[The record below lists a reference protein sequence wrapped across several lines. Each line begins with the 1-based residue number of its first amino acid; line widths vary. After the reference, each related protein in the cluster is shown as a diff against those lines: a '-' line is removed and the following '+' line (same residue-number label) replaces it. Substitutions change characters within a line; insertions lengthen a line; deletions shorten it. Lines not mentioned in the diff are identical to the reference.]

1 MIGFRSTLP
10 AALAFCA
17 VYPGG
22 AKAESLEQTL
32 ARMDKSAD
40 GFKSMKANVRHV
52 SHLNVI
58 NEDTVSIGTT
68 SLKRTK
74 RDVRILVHF
83 TSPDDKSVGVSGTK
97 VEMYLPKL
105 QTVQEYN
112 VSSRD
117 MVEKY
122 LALGFGASG
131 SDLKSDYDIKA
142 MGDEIVGGEK
152 AARLELTPKTKQVR
166 QQFPTIELWISET
179 KGYPVQEKFH
189 QSGGDYMLITYS
201 DIVINPSLPDSEFKL
216 TVPKGVKRVFP
227 QK

>member
-1 MIGFRSTLP
+1 MIGLRPTL

-22 AKAESLEQTL
+22 SRAESVEQTL
-32 ARMDKSAD
+32 ARMDKSSD
-40 GFKSMKANVRHV
+40 GFKSMKANVRQL

-58 NEDTVSIGTT
+58 NEDTVSVGTT
-68 SLKRTK
+68 SLKRMK
-74 RDVRILVHF
+74 RDVRVLVHF
-83 TSPDDKSVGVSGTK
+83 TSPDDKSVSVAGTK
-97 VEMYLPKL
+97 IEMYLPKL

-112 VSSRD
+112 AGSRD
-117 MVEKY
+117 TVEKY

-142 MGDEIVGGEK
+142 LGDDMVGGEK
-152 AARLELTPKTKQVR
+152 AARLELTPKTKEVR
-166 QQFPTIELWISET
+166 QQFPKIELWISET
-179 KGYPVQEKFH
+179 KGYPAQEKFY

-201 DIVINPSLPDSEFKL
+201 DTVINPSLPDSAFKL
-216 TVPKGVKRVFP
+216 NLPKGVKRVFP